1 VTKRDERF
9 ASSRADWLKFSYIKQ
24 MYNVIYD
31 EFIDA
36 GVAVVLEEK
45 VSMDREGNICEEAD
59 RFGEPCDIKCK
70 ITHPEYIL
78 FADMKQDATP
88 IRRRMAS
95 KQAQSM

>member
-36 GVAVVLEEK
+36 GVAVFWK
-45 VSMDREGNICEEAD
+45 R
-59 RFGEPCDIKCK
+59 K
-70 ITHPEYIL
+70 
-78 FADMKQDATP
+78 
-88 IRRRMAS
+88 
-95 KQAQSM
+95 